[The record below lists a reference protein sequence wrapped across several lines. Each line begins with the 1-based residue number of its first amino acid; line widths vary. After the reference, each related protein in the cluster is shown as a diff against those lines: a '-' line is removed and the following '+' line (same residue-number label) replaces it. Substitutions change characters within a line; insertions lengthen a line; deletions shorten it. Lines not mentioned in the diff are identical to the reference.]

1 MNFVFFLSFT
11 EGEKWICHPFSDI
24 RKRCCNVEFFSL
36 SPFRK
41 INGERGF
48 MCRDFAPVAIYGN
61 WPDELKLRSSDATW
75 SVWPWITNPNPDPS
89 KGTHLKIIAT
99 NRLYHQRLCLE
110 AWHTN
115 PAHALLNRDDGGY
128 FLTPIYTS
136 SEKRQLISE
145 RIKGP
150 LAAAFRSPLN
160 KAIDRSVETLGLWI
174 VTSSVTFI
182 KSVNQSSIKP
192 CLIVHLVAMWTLI
205 YFNVMF
211 VFAVIFFSDFRRFTA
226 IQKFSTRSLF

>member
-1 MNFVFFLSFT
+1 MHGKTIEKLSRKQAIHWHFPGAGWHAIYFVFFLSFT

-24 RKRCCNVEFFSL
+24 RKRWCKVEFFSL

-48 MCRDFAPVAIYGN
+48 LCRDFAPVTIYGN

-75 SVWPWITNPNPDPS
+75 SVWPWITNPNSDPS

-115 PAHALLNRDDGGY
+115 PAHALLNRDDGGLLPDNY
-128 FLTPIYTS
+128 LH
-136 SEKRQLISE
+136 LI
-145 RIKGP
+145 RKK
-150 LAAAFRSPLN
+150 AAN
-160 KAIDRSVETLGLWI
+160 
-174 VTSSVTFI
+174 
-182 KSVNQSSIKP
+182 
-192 CLIVHLVAMWTLI
+192 
-205 YFNVMF
+205 
-211 VFAVIFFSDFRRFTA
+211 
-226 IQKFSTRSLF
+226 